1 MSQNIYVIVPVIIGF
16 IGILQGSLNRLM
28 TQDIGLTWMAL
39 LGNFV
44 TLTVCVCFYFFA
56 KANPELFPDFVRL
69 KEFHFKWWYLIP
81 GVFGFLFVLGLP
93 IGIYQIGAVKTTVG
107 LIAAQMVTSVMWDL
121 FIENIPMSVPKGI
134 GILMAIGSVL
144 LITLF

>member
-1 MSQNIYVIVPVIIGF
+1 MTTNIYVLVPVLIGF
-16 IGILQGSLNRLM
+16 IGILQGALNRVM

-44 TLTVCVCFYFFA
+44 TLVVCIGFYFFA
-56 KANPELFPDFVRL
+56 KANPEFFPDFVRL
-69 KEFHFKWWYLIP
+69 KEFQFKWWYVIP
-81 GVFGFLFVLGLP
+81 GIFGFLFVVGLP
-93 IGIYQIGAVKTTVG
+93 IGIYQVGAVKTTVG

-121 FIENIPMSVPKGI
+121 FIENIPMTVPKGL
-134 GILMAIGSVL
+134 GVLMAIASVL

>member
-1 MSQNIYVIVPVIIGF
+1 MSQNLYIVVPLFIGF
-16 IGILQGSLNRLM
+16 IGILQGALNRVM

-44 TLTVCVCFYFFA
+44 TLVVCVGFYFFA

-69 KEFHFKWWYLIP
+69 KEFQFKWWYVIP
-81 GVFGFLFVLGLP
+81 GIFGFLFVVGLP
-93 IGIYQIGAVKTTVG
+93 IGIYEVGAVKTTVG
-107 LIAAQMVTSVMWDL
+107 LIAAQMVTSVFWDV
-121 FIENIPMSVPKGI
+121 FVENISLTVPKGI

-144 LITLF
+144 MITLF